1 MREPER
7 CTIRSTLAQWISIQ
21 GQTIRDGL
29 GWYRVDAGSPI
40 DRLDNWGS
48 QWFVCQHWTGNR
60 IPAGAVLIRREMEQE
75 EMGFP

>member
-7 CTIRSTLAQWISIQ
+7 CTIRSTLARRISIQ

-29 GWYRVDAGSPI
+29 GWNRVDAGSPI
-40 DRLDNWGS
+40 DRLVNWGS
-48 QWFVCQHWTGNR
+48 QWFFCLHWTGNR
-60 IPAGAVLIRREMEQE
+60 VPAGAVLIRRGMEQE